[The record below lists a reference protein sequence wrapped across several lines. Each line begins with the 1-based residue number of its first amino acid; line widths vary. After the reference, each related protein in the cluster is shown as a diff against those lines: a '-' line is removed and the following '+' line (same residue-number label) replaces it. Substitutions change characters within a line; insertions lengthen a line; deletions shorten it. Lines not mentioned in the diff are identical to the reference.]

1 MSNFKIGFFTEGGY
15 EGNILRDNPNM
26 RSDVSWI
33 CALNATH
40 HPIIKL
46 HELSSNLYDIGI
58 VIIPKNKNHL
68 LTYPLIENLKRVCN
82 KIAVM
87 QESTY
92 WYWQDNEI
100 EEQIWYFNTILEF
113 DLILCHN
120 DVDLKYYRGLTE
132 KYCELLPTVMIDD
145 NVKTSDKKNES
156 VMIGGNFVSIYRGI
170 DSYMVAREI
179 SDEVWAPTT
188 GRMKPVEKNLD
199 LNHLEWVNWLGF
211 MYELSKHK
219 YAVQLGTPSAG
230 SFNLN
235 CSYLGIPCIG
245 YDNVNTQKVL
255 HPTLSVEEGDIKK
268 AKQLAKKLKD
278 KDFYNEC
285 SRETKNLYEKYYSEK
300 VFKTK
305 INKILGELSE
315 KN

>member
-1 MSNFKIGFFTEGGY
+1 MKIGFFTEGGY
-15 EGNILRDNPNM
+15 EGNVPRNHTNM

-46 HELSSNLYDIGI
+46 HELPSDLYDVGV
-58 VIIPKNKNHL
+58 VIIPKTKNYL
-68 LTYPLIENLKRVCN
+68 LGYPFVENLKRVCK
-82 KIAVM
+82 KIAIM

-120 DVDLKYYRGLTE
+120 DIDLKYYRGLTD
-132 KYCELLPTVMIDD
+132 KPCELLPTVMIGD
-145 NVKTSDKKNES
+145 NVQTSKDKNDS

-170 DSYMVAREI
+170 DSYMVGREI
-179 SDEVWAPTT
+179 SDNIWAPTT
-188 GRMKPVEKNLD
+188 GRMKDRERELD
-199 LNHLEWVNWLGF
+199 LNHLDWVNWIEF

-219 YAVQLGTPSAG
+219 VAIQLGTPSAG

-235 CSYLGIPCIG
+235 CSFLGIPCIG
-245 YDNVNTQKVL
+245 YDNVNTQKIL
-255 HPTLSVEEGDIKK
+255 HPSLSVEEGDMKG
-268 AKQLAKKLKD
+268 AKELANKLKD
-278 KDFYNEC
+278 DDFYNHC
-285 SRETKNLYEKYYSEK
+285 SNETKELYTKEYSEE
-300 VFKTK
+300 VFLTK
-305 INKILGELSE
+305 WEKKILKHL
-315 KN
+315 K

>member
-1 MSNFKIGFFTEGGY
+1 MNIGFFTEGNYQGK
-15 EGNILRDNPNM
+15 IPRSNPNM

-33 CALNATH
+33 CSLDATH
-40 HPIIKL
+40 HPINSL
-46 HELSSNLYDIGI
+46 HTLSADSYDVGV
-58 VIIPKNKNHL
+58 VIIPKTKNYL
-68 LTYPLIENLKRVCN
+68 INYPFIKNLRRVCK
-82 KIAVM
+82 KIAIM

-120 DVDLKYYRGLTE
+120 DVDLKYYRGLTN
-132 KYCELLPTVMIDD
+132 KPCELLPTVMIGD

-179 SDEVWAPTT
+179 SDDVWAPTT
-188 GRMKPVEKNLD
+188 GRMKDQERELD
-199 LNHLEWVNWLGF
+199 IKHLDWVTWTDF

-255 HPTLSVEEGDIKK
+255 HPSLSMEEGDIKT
-268 AKQLAKKLKD
+268 AKELANKLKD
-278 KDFYNEC
+278 KDFYNHC
-285 SRETKNLYEKYYSEK
+285 SNETKDLYSKNYSEEN
-300 VFKTK
+300 FLK
-305 INKILGELSE
+305 IWKQKILTKLG
-315 KN
+315 

>member
-1 MSNFKIGFFTEGGY
+1 MNIGFFTESGY
-15 EGNILRDNPNM
+15 HGKVDRNVSQM

-33 CALNATH
+33 CALEAVH
-40 HPIIKL
+40 HPIISL
-46 HELSSNLYDIGI
+46 HQLPDNSYDMGV
-58 VIIPKNKNHL
+58 VIIPKKKEYL
-68 LTYPLIENLKRVCN
+68 LDYPLIENLKRVCK

-100 EEQIWYFNTILEF
+100 VEQIWYFNTLIEF

-120 DVDLKYYRGLTE
+120 DIDLKYYKGLTN
-132 KYCELLPTVMIDD
+132 KRCELLPTVMITD
-145 NVKTSDKKNES
+145 NVKEFDTRGES

-170 DSYMVAREI
+170 DSYMVATEI
-179 SDEVWAPTT
+179 TDDVWAPTT
-188 GRMKPVEKNLD
+188 GRMKKEETKMPM
-199 LNHLEWVNWLGF
+199 NHLKWVNWLEF

-245 YDNVNTQKVL
+245 YDNVNTQRVL
-255 HPTLSVEEGDIKK
+255 HPSLSVEEGDISR
-268 AKQLAKKLKD
+268 ARELAKKLKD
-278 KDFYNEC
+278 VNFYNQC
-285 SRETKNLYEKYYSEK
+285 SLETKSLYQEKYSETIFVEK
-300 VFKTK
+300 V
-305 INKILGELSE
+305 NKIFEE
-315 KN
+315 IVNETD

>member
-1 MSNFKIGFFTEGGY
+1 MRIGFFTEGGY
-15 EGNILRDNPNM
+15 QGKMPRNNPNM

-33 CALNATH
+33 CSLDAVH
-40 HPIIKL
+40 HPIVSL
-46 HELSSNLYDIGI
+46 HNLPSNSFDVGI
-58 VIIPKNKNHL
+58 VIIPKTKNYL
-68 LTYPLIENLKRVCN
+68 INYPFVENLKRVCK
-82 KIAVM
+82 KIAIM

-120 DVDLKYYRGLTE
+120 DVDLKYYRGLTN
-132 KYCELLPTVMIDD
+132 KPCELLPTVMIGD

-188 GRMKPVEKNLD
+188 GRMKEQERQLD
-199 LNHLEWVNWLGF
+199 INHLDWVTWTDF

-245 YDNVNTQKVL
+245 YDNVNTQRVL
-255 HPTLSVEEGDIKK
+255 HPSLSVGEGDIKK
-268 AKQLAKKLKD
+268 AKQLAVKLKD
-278 KDFYNEC
+278 GDFYNYC
-285 SRETKNLYEKYYSEK
+285 VNETKNLYTKKYSEE
-300 VFKTK
+300 VFKK
-305 INKILGELSE
+305 IWKNKILKHLQ
-315 KN
+315 

>member
-1 MSNFKIGFFTEGGY
+1 MKIGFFTEGGY
-15 EGNILRDNPNM
+15 QGKMPRENPNM

-33 CALNATH
+33 CALDATH
-40 HPIIKL
+40 HPIVSL
-46 HELSSNLYDIGI
+46 HELPPDLFDIGV
-58 VIIPKNKNHL
+58 VIIPKTKNYL
-68 LTYPLIENLKRVCN
+68 INYPFVENLRRVCK
-82 KIAVM
+82 KIAIM

-120 DVDLKYYRGLTE
+120 DVDLKYYKGLTN
-132 KYCELLPTVMIDD
+132 KPCELLPTVMIGD

-188 GRMKPVEKNLD
+188 GRMKDKERELD
-199 LNHLEWVNWLGF
+199 IKHLDWVTWTDF

-245 YDNVNTQKVL
+245 YDDVNTQRVL
-255 HPTLSVEEGDIKK
+255 HPSLSVEEGNIGK
-268 AKQLAKKLKD
+268 AKELARRLKD
-278 KDFYNEC
+278 KDFYNHC
-285 SRETKNLYEKYYSEK
+285 VDETKKLYKKKYSEEIFK
-300 VFKTK
+300 EIWKTK
-305 INKILGELSE
+305 ILNHLQ
-315 KN
+315 

>member
-1 MSNFKIGFFTEGGY
+1 MRIGFFTEGGY
-15 EGNILRDNPNM
+15 QGKMPRHNPNM

-33 CALNATH
+33 CSLDATH
-40 HPIIKL
+40 HPIVSIHTL
-46 HELSSNLYDIGI
+46 PSDSFDVGI

-68 LTYPLIENLKRVCN
+68 INYPFVENLKRVCK
-82 KIAVM
+82 KIAIM

-120 DVDLKYYRGLTE
+120 DVDLKYYRGLTNRP
-132 KYCELLPTVMIDD
+132 CELLPTVMIGD
-145 NVKTSDKKNES
+145 NVKTSEKKNES

-188 GRMKPVEKNLD
+188 GRMKEQERQLD
-199 LNHLEWVNWLGF
+199 IKHLDWVTWTDF

-245 YDNVNTQKVL
+245 YDNVNTQRIL
-255 HPTLSVEEGDIKK
+255 HPSLSVEEGDIKR
-268 AKQLAKKLKD
+268 AKQLAIKLKD
-278 KDFYNEC
+278 SDFYNHC
-285 SRETKNLYEKYYSEK
+285 VNETKDLYLKKYSEET
-300 VFKTK
+300 FKEIWK
-305 INKILGELSE
+305 SKILKHLQ
-315 KN
+315 

>member
-1 MSNFKIGFFTEGGY
+1 MRIGFFTEGNYQGKMP
-15 EGNILRDNPNM
+15 RSNPNM

-40 HPIIKL
+40 HPIVSL
-46 HELSSNLYDIGI
+46 HTIPSDSFDVGI
-58 VIIPKNKNHL
+58 VIIPKTKNYL
-68 LTYPLIENLKRVCN
+68 IDYPFVENLRRVCK
-82 KIAVM
+82 KIAIM

-120 DVDLKYYRGLTE
+120 DVDLKYYRGLTN
-132 KYCELLPTVMIDD
+132 KPCELLPTVMIGD
-145 NVKTSDKKNES
+145 NVKTSDEKNES

-188 GRMKPVEKNLD
+188 GRMKDKEKELD
-199 LNHLEWVNWLGF
+199 IKHLDWVTWTDF

-245 YDNVNTQKVL
+245 YDNVNTQKEL
-255 HPTLSVEEGDIKK
+255 HPSLSVEEGDIKK
-268 AKQLAKKLKD
+268 AKELANKLKD
-278 KDFYNEC
+278 DDFYNHC
-285 SRETKNLYEKYYSEK
+285 SNETKELYYKNYSEEE
-300 VFKTK
+300 FLK
-305 INKILGELSE
+305 IWKQKILTNL
-315 KN
+315 K

>member
-1 MSNFKIGFFTEGGY
+1 MRIGFFTEGNYQGKMPR
-15 EGNILRDNPNM
+15 NNPNM

-33 CALNATH
+33 CALNAIH
-40 HPIIKL
+40 YPIVSL
-46 HELSSNLYDIGI
+46 HTLPSDSFDVGV
-58 VIIPKNKNHL
+58 VIIPKTKNYL
-68 LTYPLIENLKRVCN
+68 IDYPFVENLRRVCK
-82 KIAVM
+82 KIAIM

-120 DVDLKYYRGLTE
+120 DVDLKYYRGLTN
-132 KYCELLPTVMIDD
+132 KPCELLPTVMIGD
-145 NVKTSDKKNES
+145 NVKTSDEKNES

-188 GRMKPVEKNLD
+188 GRMKDKEKELD
-199 LNHLEWVNWLGF
+199 IKHLDWVTWTDF

-245 YDNVNTQKVL
+245 YDNVNTQKEL
-255 HPTLSVEEGDIKK
+255 HPSLSVEEGDIKK
-268 AKQLAKKLKD
+268 AKELANKLKD
-278 KDFYNEC
+278 DDFYNHC
-285 SRETKNLYEKYYSEK
+285 SNETKELYSKKYSEEI
-300 VFKTK
+300 FKEKWKNT
-305 INKILGELSE
+305 ILKHLQ
-315 KN
+315 